1 MIESEKKTKESAPGQ
16 ETLELENY
24 LQFEEFS
31 HEDARRTAEK
41 IFEGYERLVAGREI
55 KKAIGV
61 RVVVDGL
68 LVYQYLMDGK
78 KEDKWL
84 KRKEN
89 MVWEFGHSSMYIREV
104 NDITHEY
111 DHLKDDENLAICGGG
126 FPITIRGEIRGTVA
140 VSGLAHEEDHGLIV
154 EALKILKEEGKLK

>member
-1 MIESEKKTKESAPGQ
+1 MIEPEKTVRESVPGL
-16 ETLELENY
+16 ETLELEKC
-24 LQFEEFS
+24 LQFEKFS
-31 HEDARRTAEK
+31 HEDARQTAEK
-41 IFEGYERLVAGREI
+41 IFEGYERLVRGRKI
-55 KKAIGV
+55 RKAIGV
-61 RVVVDGL
+61 RIVVDGL

-78 KEDKWL
+78 KEDRWL

-111 DHLKDDENLAICGGG
+111 DHLKDDTNLAICGGG
-126 FPITIRGEIRGTVA
+126 FPIIIQGEIRGTIA

-154 EALKILKEEGKLK
+154 EALRQLKEEGKLQ